1 MIFLYNSVFKFRS
14 GEVLRE
20 GPSHQGNK
28 AAKVNEMTVKIDRLP
43 PQSRNYYVTF
53 IQGWQS

>member
-1 MIFLYNSVFKFRS
+1 MIFLYNSVLIFRS

-43 PQSRNYYVTF
+43 PQSHNYYVTF
-53 IQGWQS
+53 I